1 MQADAAEARLARLEA
16 QVRGLRLA
24 VLGLA
29 AVAVALGVW
38 ASRLDAAAARDRAAD
53 EAPRAVEAPSA
64 PRELTV
70 QDAEGRV
77 RARLGVDGQGAAFLE
92 LSGPGPSGGARL
104 SAAESGAGLE
114 LRDGAARR
122 VGLGWAADA
131 GGADRAT
138 LELLDRA
145 GVRRAE
151 LVASDAVPALT
162 LYNEHGNPAAGVP

>member
-29 AVAVALGVW
+29 AVAIALGVW
-38 ASRLDAAAARDRAAD
+38 ASRIQAAAQEQAAQ
-53 EAPRAVEAPSA
+53 APPSAPEAPSA

-77 RARLGVDGQGAAFLE
+77 RARLGVDEAGAAYLE
-92 LSGPGPSGGARL
+92 LIGPGQSGGARL
-104 SAAESGAGLE
+104 FSAEGGAGLE

-162 LYNEHGNPAAGVP
+162 LYNEHGTPSAGVP

>member
-1 MQADAAEARLARLEA
+1 MQAEAAEARLVRLEA

-38 ASRLDAAAARDRAAD
+38 ASRLHTDGAQDPTAQATQP
-53 EAPRAVEAPSA
+53 APEAPSA

-92 LSGPGPSGGARL
+92 LVGPGQSGGARL
-104 SAAESGAGLE
+104 ASAESGAELE

-122 VGLGWAADA
+122 VAVGWAADA
-131 GGADRAT
+131 SGADRARI
-138 LELLDRA
+138 ELLDRA

-151 LVASDAVPALT
+151 LVASDAVPTLT
-162 LYNEHGNPAAGVP
+162 LYNEHGTPAAGVP